1 LKSGKDHQGAV
12 CFNCGRSEQEFPVL
26 VLRLAGRETHIC
38 PQCLPALIHH
48 PDRLTEKL
56 IAAGWQGE
64 HTPPGGADG
73 H

>member
-1 LKSGKDHQGAV
+1 MTEKHNATCL
-12 CFNCGRSEQEFPVL
+12 NCGRSEQDFPVV
-26 VLRLAGRETHIC
+26 VLRLAGREAFIC

-56 IAAGWQGE
+56 LGAARIE
-64 HTPPGGADG
+64 AAPPCD